1 MKLPRRSRAPQK
13 GDAVKRSY
21 AEDRLGY
28 LTVEES
34 VELEHLWGVAPAQV
48 PHMPMTTAQIPRA
61 HRRTQGKAPKP
72 HGSCTGHLRNG
83 LTQGHDPNCG
93 GAAMR

>member
-34 VELEHLWGVAPAQV
+34 AELEHLRGVAPAQV
-48 PHMPMTTAQIPRA
+48 AAHADDEPPRFPERIAELKAKHRSRTDDRIPA
-61 HRRTQGKAPKP
+61 LQAIVQAYETLLVA
-72 HGSCTGHLRNG
+72 
-83 LTQGHDPNCG
+83 
-93 GAAMR
+93 